1 MEPQPQIEGVLF
13 FNYDS
18 RRVITVTI
26 KLLISLRKAIRDE
39 IRITERWRFDSFI
52 SNDSQEALTSEID
65 ND

>member
-1 MEPQPQIEGVLF
+1 MEPQPQIEECFV

-39 IRITERWRFDSFI
+39 IHITER
-52 SNDSQEALTSEID
+52 
-65 ND
+65 